1 MTEFRLDEVCSSV
14 IDCEHKTVPE
24 DLHGAAWAVGTAAMS
39 DGRIDF
45 SRAKRISDE
54 TYELWTR
61 RAVPGEGDLILA
73 REAPVG
79 PVVRVP
85 ASPRVALGQRTV
97 LLRPRQDVIDSR
109 YLHFLLISSEM
120 QHLMHSMSEGST
132 VRHLNVEDVR
142 ALPLPRLPP
151 LLEQRAIVDVLG
163 ALDDKIE
170 SNNCL
175 ADLLIQLART
185 ILETGENE
193 VRLGDIATCDKGLS
207 YKGDGLQE
215 DPSVGL
221 PMVNLANFGVN
232 GWLNSEKLKYYS
244 GEYKERHILK
254 AGDLVV
260 ANTDLTQLRIIIGR
274 PALVPPSLGKAIFTH
289 HVTAIRPLNDE
300 KLRLPIWAQLN
311 SPAFRERAEGFATGT
326 TVAGM
331 PVEALLDFNV
341 RIPDEGIISDAQEL
355 LERVW
360 VAESESRSLK
370 NAKEMLMPELLSGRM
385 RVKDAESMM
394 EIV

>member
-1 MTEFRLDEVCSSV
+1 
-14 IDCEHKTVPE
+14 
-24 DLHGAAWAVGTAAMS
+24 MS
-39 DGRIDF
+39 DGQIDF

-54 TYELWTR
+54 TYDLWTR
-61 RAVPGEGDLILA
+61 RAVPVEGDLILA

-79 PVVRVP
+79 LVVLVP

-97 LLRPRQDVIDSR
+97 LLRPRPDVIDSR
-109 YLHFLLISSEM
+109 YLHFLLMSSDM
-120 QHLMHSMSEGST
+120 QHRMHSKSEGST

-142 ALPLPRLPP
+142 ALPLLPLP
-151 LLEQRAIVDVLG
+151 QLAEQRAIAGVLG
-163 ALDDKIE
+163 ALDDKIK
-170 SNNCL
+170 SNRRL
-175 ADLLIQLART
+175 GDLLIQLART
-185 ILETGENE
+185 MLDIGENE

-207 YKGDGLQE
+207 YKGNGLQE
-215 DPSVGL
+215 DSSEGT
-221 PMVNLANFGVN
+221 PMINLGNFGVD
-232 GWLNSEKLKYYS
+232 GWLNAEKLKFYS
-244 GEYKERHILK
+244 GDYKERHLLK

-260 ANTDLTQLRIIIGR
+260 ANTDLTQQRVIIGR

-289 HVTAIRPLNDE
+289 HVTAIRPLEDE

-331 PVEALLDFNV
+331 PVEALLDFYI
-341 RIPDEGIISDAQEL
+341 RIPSGEVISDAQEL

-360 VAESESRSLK
+360 FAESESRSLHH
-370 NAKEMLMPELLSGRM
+370 AREILLPELLSGRL

-394 EIV
+394 ENV

>member
-1 MTEFRLDEVCSSV
+1 MSEFETMRLGELLKFQNGRLSPERFERGKFCVYGSNGVIGRADSSNAPGPSVV
-14 IDCEHKTVPE
+14 IGRVGSYCGSVYFVREDCWVT
-24 DLHGAAWAVGTAAMS
+24 DNA
-39 DGRIDF
+39 IQ
-45 SRAKRISDE
+45 
-54 TYELWTR
+54 
-61 RAVPGEGDLILA
+61 A
-73 REAPVG
+73 RG
-79 PVVRVP
+79 IG
-85 ASPRVALGQRTV
+85 SM
-97 LLRPRQDVIDSR
+97 DNR
-109 YLHFLLISSEM
+109 YLYYLALHTGLNNWRT
-120 QHLMHSMSEGST
+120 GSGQ
-132 VRHLNVEDVR
+132 
-142 ALPLPRLPP
+142 P
-151 LLEQRAIVDVLG
+151 LLNQSTLSAIPVQATTDEFEQRAIAEMLG
-163 ALDDKIE
+163 VLDDKIE
-170 SNNCL
+170 SNNRL
-175 ADLLIQLART
+175 ADLLIQLARM

-260 ANTDLTQLRIIIGR
+260 ANTDLTQQRIIIGR

-370 NAKEMLMPELLSGRM
+370 NAKEILMPELLSGRM

-394 EIV
+394 ENV